1 MSDNQTKFPIV
12 FVHGIGFRDQ
22 KIVNYWGRIPAHL
35 EKNGAQIFYGGQDS
49 WGSISDNA
57 EKLHERILSILK
69 ETGAEK
75 VHIIAH
81 SKGGIDARAMVSKYE
96 MGDCVAS
103 VSTISSPHHGSR
115 TMDFVTKFPSWM
127 ISFVGFLVDFWFRIL
142 GDKHPKFAAT
152 VHSLTTK
159 QMAEFNRQHP
169 DVEGV
174 YYQSFGFQM
183 RSMSSDF
190 FLWFP
195 YLIVK
200 LFDGDNDGIVSVESS
215 KWTNYSGPIK
225 REKRRGISHLDEV
238 DFRRRGFRKSKKVES
253 DFDILRFYQNLVSRL
268 TELEETR
275 S

>member
-1 MSDNQTKFPIV
+1 MPVNQTKYPIV

-22 KIVNYWGRIPAHL
+22 KFLNYWGRIPSHL
-35 EKNGAQIFYGGQDS
+35 EKSGVQIFYGGQDS

-57 EKLHERILSILK
+57 AKLHERILSILK
-69 ETGAEK
+69 ETGANK

-81 SKGGIDARAMVSKYE
+81 SKGGIDARAMASTFA
-96 MGDCVAS
+96 MGDMIAS
-103 VSTISSPHHGSR
+103 ISTISSPHHGSK

-127 ISFVGFLVDFWFRIL
+127 ISFVGFFVDFWFRIL

-152 VHSLTTK
+152 VQSMTTK
-159 QMAEFNRQHP
+159 NMAEFNRQHP

-200 LFDGDNDGIVSVESS
+200 LFEGDNDGIVSVESS
-215 KWTNYSGPIK
+215 KWTNFSGPIK
-225 REKRRGISHLDEV
+225 RDKRRGISHLDEV
-238 DFRRRGFRKSKKVES
+238 DFRRRGFRQNKNVEN
-253 DFDILRFYQNLVSRL
+253 DFDVLNFYQDLVFNLY
-268 TELEETR
+268 EQEEKTT
-275 S
+275 